1 MKKLLALVL
10 TLVMIFALA
19 APTAFAEEKTVLNIW
34 SFTDEVPGMIEKYLE
49 RNPDFADKYE
59 IKTTI
64 IATTDGLYQPALDQA
79 LAAGGADAPRCARG
93 RRAVRA

>member
-49 RNPDFADKYE
+49 RNPEFADKYE
-59 IKTTI
+59 IKADEGNFGLSNVA
-64 IATTDGLYQPALDQA
+64 ATVVNLLGY
-79 LAAGGADAPRCARG
+79 DAPCMWDESIIEIK
-93 RRAVRA
+93 